1 MPIYEYRCE
10 DCESSF
16 ETLVRPGHDEDAQC
30 PSCHGDH
37 LNREMSV
44 FAQHGGGDGASAAPI
59 TGGGMPRGG
68 GGCCGGSCG
77 CG

>member
-1 MPIYEYRCE
+1 MPLYEFVCQECE
-10 DCESSF
+10 HSF
-16 ETLVRPGHDEDAQC
+16 ETLVRPGHHEDVEC
-30 PSCHGDH
+30 PSCHGGR
-37 LNREMSV
+37 LSREMSV

-59 TGGGMPRGG
+59 SGPVRGG